1 MKRMNVNKIYLA
13 RCVLFQLENLYTWMT
28 YAIKSLIIIFQNFF
42 ENITLKTVR
51 LWFKISY

>member
-1 MKRMNVNKIYLA
+1 MKRMNVNKINLA
-13 RCVLFQLENLYTWMT
+13 RCVLFQLENLYTWVT